1 MQICQTPS
9 RCDPHNNSQKE
20 LREGLNWRWQEYKKQ
35 ADELKTNKEA
45 IEVMKISHA
54 YEIKKQEQEYDKK
67 HKALLTEK
75 LKSEDSLRK
84 KAEREKK
91 ALN

>member
-1 MQICQTPS
+1 
-9 RCDPHNNSQKE
+9 
-20 LREGLNWRWQEYKKQ
+20 
-35 ADELKTNKEA
+35 
-45 IEVMKISHA
+45 MKISHA